1 MLPFEKF
8 IKGRMSEKRFIHS
21 VNVAKTARWL
31 ALKYGE
37 NEEKALIAGILHD
50 ITKEWKVREH
60 LEFLHRKNIGI
71 TKYEYASKKLYHSIT
86 GSCLLK
92 SYFKI
97 DDCDV
102 LNAVRF
108 HTTARPGMSNLEKIV
123 YVADFISDDRSFSG
137 VDRLRALAALNLDSA
152 VFAGLI
158 ETIKELV
165 HDNSIIHPNTFNAY
179 NEYIFKNNAI
189 IFKMGKSNWFMS
201 DCKFLCK

>member
-31 ALKYGE
+31 ALKYGA
-37 NEEKALIAGILHD
+37 NEEKATIAGILHD
-50 ITKEWKVREH
+50 VTKEWKIKDH
-60 LEFLHRKNIGI
+60 LEFLHKKNIGI

-86 GSCLLK
+86 GACLVK

-97 DDCDV
+97 DDLDV
-102 LNAVRF
+102 FNAIRF
-108 HTTARPGMSNLEKIV
+108 HTTARPGMSTLEKII

-152 VFAGLI
+152 VFAGLE
-158 ETIKELV
+158 ETIKDLV
-165 HDNSIIHPNTFNAY
+165 HDGSIVHPNTFNAY
-179 NEYIFKNNAI
+179 NEYIFKINDDNVL
-189 IFKMGKSNWFMS
+189 KYKKSNSFFS
-201 DCKFLCK
+201 KSKFL